1 MDDSILA
8 IAAQN
13 GDKKA
18 FGSLIDKYYQ
28 SIYRLAYQYTSCSY
42 EADEICQETFLK
54 ALSNLHKLKNPSL
67 FKYWLFRISS
77 NLLRA
82 GHKRKQLFYNYLN
95 MSGPTEQQTQE
106 QPLKEMIEIERRNII
121 GKCLQE
127 MPEQMRLVTIM
138 VLMEGLDQKET
149 ASILRS
155 SEASVSR
162 HLAQAKQ
169 WLKPRLQRYLINGA
183 VHE

>member
-1 MDDSILA
+1 MDDSNLA

-18 FGSLIDKYYQ
+18 FSSLIDKYYQ
-28 SIYRLAYQYTSCSY
+28 SIYRVAYQYTSCHS

-54 ALSNLHKLKNPSL
+54 ALMNLKKLKKPSS
-67 FKYWLFRISS
+67 FKRWLFSILS

-82 GHKRKQLFYNYLN
+82 KHKRKQLFDNYLN
-95 MSGPTEQQTQE
+95 STSCIEKQTPE
-106 QPLKEMIEIERRNII
+106 QPYEKMIQLERKNAIEN
-121 GKCLQE
+121 CLQE

-138 VLMEGLDQKET
+138 VLLEGIHQKEA
-149 ASILRS
+149 ASILNF

-162 HLAQAKQ
+162 HLSTAKE
-169 WLKPRLQRYLINGA
+169 LLRAKLTKIDR
-183 VHE
+183 

>member
-1 MDDSILA
+1 MDDSKLA

-28 SIYRLAYQYTSCSY
+28 SIYRVAYQYTSCHS

-54 ALSNLHKLKNPSL
+54 ALTNLKKLKKTSS
-67 FKYWLFRISS
+67 FKQWLFSISS

-82 GHKRKQLFYNYLN
+82 RHKRKQLLNNYLN
-95 MSGPTEQQTQE
+95 SSSRVEKKAPE
-106 QPLKEMIEIERRNII
+106 QPLERIAQLERKDTIER
-121 GKCLQE
+121 CLQE
-127 MPEQMRLVTIM
+127 MPEQMRLVTVM
-138 VLMEGLDQKET
+138 VLLEGIHQKEV
-149 ASILRS
+149 ASILKF

-162 HLAQAKQ
+162 HLATSKGLLRAK
-169 WLKPRLQRYLINGA
+169 LTEMIP
-183 VHE
+183 